1 MKRKSTNLGGMP
13 SVGSYEIGHCKLP
26 VHLQRREGTP
36 GNPAGKRPGAKSC
49 TERDSSIDQ
58 YKETIAEFVY

>member
-1 MKRKSTNLGGMP
+1 MKRKSTNLGVCRASGAM
-13 SVGSYEIGHCKLP
+13 KLGIASFQFIYSG
-26 VHLQRREGTP
+26 VRVP